1 MIAHLRLVAILVLS
15 VAGTLRA
22 GDGPKLE
29 ASFPPPESKGGWA
42 TLLPE
47 SGDPD
52 DSAKARIR
60 KDAGVDWDKL
70 KDAWVWNCKG
80 DGATGLL
87 VIRHG
92 KVVGEWY
99 RGCDK
104 TTAFNIYS
112 SSKTYTSLAYGLT
125 LKDFGGIAPAGR
137 ELTLAT
143 KVCNETWLP
152 QSLPLPDPRKA
163 EITVKH
169 LLQMASGLTEQNP
182 PEKDHPFEWSFGHV
196 EGSPM
201 AKLKADPGK
210 EFHYSNAGVAHLVVL
225 FKNYAGEDLWP
236 FLKRRILDPIGVE
249 TMTWNPIGGDGG
261 SIGPLSQGYSGIMTN
276 PREHARYCTLALHRG
291 VWDGKRLVPE
301 SYYDFAWKSSE
312 QQATYGAQWWLYP
325 RFPDAP
331 RDLVQTA
338 GFKANDGFV
347 CPSLDLV
354 VVRLGDGSKLPKDF
368 EKQLIMKVIGAVDA
382 K

>member
-1 MIAHLRLVAILVLS
+1 MRLRLALALTLS
-15 VAGTLRA
+15 LAGTLHA
-22 GDGPKLE
+22 ADAPNPE
-29 ASFPPPESKGGWA
+29 PNFPPSESKGGWP

-52 DSAKARIR
+52 DTAKAKIR

-70 KDAWVWNCKG
+70 KGAWDWNCKG
-80 DGATGLL
+80 DGATGMI

-104 TTAFNIYS
+104 TTPFNIYS
-112 SSKTYTSLAYGLT
+112 SSKTYTSLAYGMT
-125 LKDFGGIAPAGR
+125 LKDFSGTMPGGK

-163 EITVKH
+163 DITVQH
-169 LLQMASGLTEQNP
+169 LLQMASGLTEENP
-182 PEKDHPFEWSFGHV
+182 PERNKPFEWSFGLV
-196 EGSPM
+196 EKTPM
-201 AKLKADPGK
+201 KTLKADPGK
-210 EFHYSNAGVAHLVVL
+210 EFHYSNSGVAHLVVL
-225 FKNYAGEDLWP
+225 FKNASGVDLFP
-236 FLKRRILDPIGVE
+236 FLKERILDPIGVE
-249 TMTWNPIGGDGG
+249 KMTWNQIGGESR
-261 SIGPLSQGYSGIMTN
+261 SIGPLSQGYSGVTTN

-291 VWDGKRLVPE
+291 VWDGKRLVPDA
-301 SYYDFAWKSSE
+301 YYDFAWKSS
-312 QQATYGAQWWLYP
+312 QRQATYGAQWWLYP

-331 RDLVQTA
+331 RDLYQTA

-354 VVRLGDGSKLPKDF
+354 VVRLGDGGKLPKDF
-368 EKQLIMKVIGAVDA
+368 EKDLIMKVIGAVDA